1 MSNYNRNN
9 NDAIICEGNTVHV
22 KDGKFEQ
29 AFRKFKNKVRDSGLL
44 LELRDRESYTKP
56 TTKRKI
62 KMSAAKSRHKKRLSA
77 DTLPKK
83 LY

>member
-1 MSNYNRNN
+1 MAYRNH
-9 NDAIICEGNTVHV
+9 NDALICEGNTVYV

-44 LELRDRESYTKP
+44 LELRDREAYVKP
-56 TTKRKI
+56 TTRRKM
-62 KMSAAKSRHKKRLSA
+62 KMSAAKSRWNKKLAS
-77 DTLPKK
+77 DSLPKK